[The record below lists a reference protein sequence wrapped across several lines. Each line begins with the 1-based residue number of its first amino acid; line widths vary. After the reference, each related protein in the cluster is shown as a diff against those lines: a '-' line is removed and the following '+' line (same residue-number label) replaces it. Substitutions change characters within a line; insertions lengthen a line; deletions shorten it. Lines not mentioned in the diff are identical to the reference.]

1 MILLPLSLALVL
13 NSLAC
18 LGVHCLTREGMLFE
32 KLRNLIHWLLWSFFY
47 WICVNINKKRLPF
60 FKMNAQKIANYLCK
74 PLFDCPPCMAS
85 VWGLIGWFY
94 FVTDLHLIPY
104 LLILCGL
111 NALMSKMFYYG
122 D

>member
-1 MILLPLSLALVL
+1 MILLPLSLVLVL
-13 NSLAC
+13 NSLGC

-32 KLRNLIHWLLWSFFY
+32 QAANFIRHYVGEFWS
-47 WICVNINKKRLPF
+47 
-60 FKMNAQKIANYLCK
+60 K

-85 VWGLIGWFY
+85 VWGLIGWLY

-111 NALMSKMFYYG
+111 NALTSKMYYHG

>member
-1 MILLPLSLALVL
+1 MIQLPLSLVLVL

-18 LGVHCLTREGMLFE
+18 LGVHCLTREGMLLE
-32 KLRNLIHWLLWSFFY
+32 KVGNYIRHYVGDYWS
-47 WICVNINKKRLPF
+47 
-60 FKMNAQKIANYLCK
+60 K

-85 VWGLIGWFY
+85 VWGLMGWLY

-111 NALMSKMFYYG
+111 NALTSKMYYHG

>member
-1 MILLPLSLALVL
+1 MILLPLSLVLAL
-13 NSLAC
+13 NSLCC
-18 LGVHCLTREGMLFE
+18 LGVHCLTREDMLFE
-32 KLRNLIHWLLWSFFY
+32 K
-47 WICVNINKKRLPF
+47 
-60 FKMNAQKIANYLCK
+60 AANYIRHYVGEFWSK

-94 FVTDLHLIPY
+94 FEPNIAMIPY

-111 NALMSKMFYYG
+111 NALTSKMFYYG